1 MADTAFALAA
11 SRTRVVMEIERL
23 RKAFP
28 ELNDDLDL
36 LADSIEGQT
45 DFDQLCDAILAQYVE
60 CLAMREGVKAHIE
73 AMKAHIEAMKARD
86 ERFGKAADVF
96 KNLLHDLV
104 KASGQTT
111 VRRPLATL
119 SIAKG
124 RSKLVLDDDF
134 NAQGYMRTF
143 APEPMRADIA
153 AALAAGDEI
162 PGARLE
168 PGEPIF
174 SVRTK

>member
-1 MADTAFALAA
+1 MSDTAFALAA

-28 ELNDDLDL
+28 ELDDDLDL

-60 CLAMREGVKAHIE
+60 RLAMRKGV
-73 AMKAHIEAMKARD
+73 KAHIEAMKARD
-86 ERFGKAADVF
+86 ERFGKAANVF
-96 KNLLHDLV
+96 KGLLHDLV

-111 VRRPLATL
+111 IRRPLATL

-124 RSKLVLDDDF
+124 RRKLVLDDDF
-134 NAQGYMRTF
+134 NAQGYMRTP

-162 PGARLE
+162 AGARIE
-168 PGEPIF
+168 PGEPTF

>member
-1 MADTAFALAA
+1 MADTTFALAA
-11 SRTRVVMEIERL
+11 QRTRIVMEIERL

-60 CLAMREGVKAHIE
+60 RLALKEGVKSHIE
-73 AMKAHIEAMKARD
+73 TMEARVD
-86 ERFGKAADVF
+86 RFGKAADML
-96 KNLLHDLV
+96 KGLLADLV
-104 KASGQTT
+104 KAYGQSP

-119 SIAKG
+119 SIVKG

-134 NAQGYMRTF
+134 NAQGYMRVP

-153 AALAAGDEI
+153 AALAAGDAI

-168 PGEPIF
+168 PGEPTF
-174 SVRTK
+174 SIRTK

>member
-1 MADTAFALAA
+1 MVDTAFALAA

-45 DFDQLCDAILAQYVE
+45 DFDQLCDAILAQFVE
-60 CLAMREGVKAHIE
+60 RLAMREGVQAHIE
-73 AMKAHIEAMKARD
+73 RMAARA

-96 KNLLHDLV
+96 KGLLHDLV

-111 VRRPLATL
+111 IRRPLATL
-119 SIAKG
+119 SINKG
-124 RSKLVLDDDF
+124 RAKLVLDEDF
-134 NAQGYMRTF
+134 NAQGYMRTP

-153 AALAAGDEI
+153 AALAAGGEI

-168 PGEPIF
+168 PGEPTF

>member
-11 SRTRVVMEIERL
+11 QRTRVVMEIERL

-28 ELNDDLDL
+28 ELEDDLDL

-45 DFDQLCDAILAQYVE
+45 DFDQLCDAILAQFIE
-60 CLAMREGVKAHIE
+60 RLAMREGVKSHIE
-73 AMKAHIEAMKARD
+73 AMEARA

-96 KNLLHDLV
+96 KGLLRDLV
-104 KASGQTT
+104 EASGQTT
-111 VRRPLATL
+111 VRRPLATM
-119 SIAKG
+119 SINKG
-124 RSKLVLDDDF
+124 RAKLVLDSDF
-134 NAQGYMRTF
+134 NAQGYMRIP

-168 PGEPIF
+168 PGDPTF